1 MIWESGAKSL
11 PSNNIM
17 TRTYTEQALAII
29 DRQLAVADRDGGVSS
44 CYGLKFT
51 VKGYIYLAED
61 GRRIG
66 KADAVQALAARLE
79 ANDSP
84 APAAAPR
91 VKSEPRR
98 TGFTWDKLNQATQ
111 DFFFNIGDQMQT
123 VSQDHGMTVPVA
135 VKELRIGLVHA
146 PRLSNLK
153 KAGLIE
159 GFTGLKKSHK
169 MLRLTDEGRA
179 IWMAHNG

>member
-1 MIWESGAKSL
+1 
-11 PSNNIM
+11 M
-17 TRTYTEQALAII
+17 TRTYTEQANLIAT
-29 DRQLAVADRDGGVSS
+29 RQTMVAKADGTDANARGV
-44 CYGLKFT
+44 KFT
-51 VKGYIYLAED
+51 ASGRYFIDGVRVGYDA
-61 GRRIG
+61 
-66 KADAVQALAARLE
+66 AVQHIAARLE
-79 ANDSP
+79 AEA
-84 APAAAPR
+84 APAAATR
-91 VKSEPRR
+91 VQGEPRR

-111 DFFFNIGDQMQT
+111 DFFFNISDQMQT
-123 VSQDHGMTVPVA
+123 VSQDHGMIVPVA

-159 GFTGLKKSHK
+159 GLTGLKKSHK